1 MIAGIFSG
9 LGSAFAYMAGKL
21 LTRKVLVKVA
31 IIGIDYLVK
40 KSKPTWDDQLWKPLR
55 EELEKEI

>member
-1 MIAGIFSG
+1 MVAGILSS
-9 LGSAFAYMAGKL
+9 LGSTLAYVAGKFF
-21 LTRKVLVKVA
+21 TRKVLVKVA

-40 KSKPTWDDQLWKPLR
+40 KSKPTWDDELWKPLR